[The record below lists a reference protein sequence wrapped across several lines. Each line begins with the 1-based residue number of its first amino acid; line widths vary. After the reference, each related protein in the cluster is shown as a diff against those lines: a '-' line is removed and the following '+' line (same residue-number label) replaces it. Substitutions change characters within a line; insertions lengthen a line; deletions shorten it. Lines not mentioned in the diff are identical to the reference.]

1 MAKVGVLGVGAKAVK
16 AARVYAPALLAGRV
30 APPKRFCVWSPG
42 RSGTQLLVELLDSHP
57 ALVCDN
63 EILFGRVRFPF
74 RYVQACAAR
83 ARKPGVEAYGFKVV
97 VGQLRAVQHMEDP
110 AAFLRR
116 LSVAGYLMI
125 AVTRRNLLR
134 QAISWTQANQGG
146 VFHFRDDE
154 RQQTRALHLEPTG
167 LIARMYWLEDTIKY
181 THDSVADIPHET
193 VWYEDDLVDES
204 RHQSTVDRIVRR
216 LGLDP
221 MPVRTSLVRGAGDKP
236 YAELV
241 ENWDEV
247 VDVLGRTRFAEWL
260 EH

>member
-1 MAKVGVLGVGAKAVK
+1 MAKAGVLGLPIQAAKM
-16 AARVYAPALLAGRV
+16 ARVYAPALVADRL

-57 ALVCDN
+57 ALTCDN

-83 ARKPGVEAYGFKVV
+83 ARKPGIEAYGFKVV

-116 LSVAGYLMI
+116 LSAAGYLMI

-134 QAISWTQANQGG
+134 QAISWTQANTAG
-146 VFHFRDDE
+146 VFHYRGDE
-154 RQQTRALHLEPTG
+154 RQQPRRLHLEPTS
-167 LIARMYWLEDTIKY
+167 LIARMYWLEDTINY
-181 THDSVADIPHET
+181 THDSVADIPHEA
-193 VWYEDDLVDES
+193 VWYEDDLADANT
-204 RHQSTVDRIVRR
+204 HQATVDRIVSR
-216 LGLDP
+216 LGLEP
-221 MPVRTSLVRGAGDKP
+221 HAVRASLVRGAGDKP
-236 YAELV
+236 YPELI

-247 VDVLGRTRFAEWL
+247 VDVLGRTRFAEFL
-260 EH
+260 EQ

>member
-1 MAKVGVLGVGAKAVK
+1 MAKAGVLGFPSQAVK
-16 AARVYAPALLAGRV
+16 AARVYGPALLGDRL
-30 APPKRFCVWSPG
+30 APERRFCVWSPG

-83 ARKPGVEAYGFKVV
+83 ARRSGVEAYGFKVV
-97 VGQLRAVQHMEDP
+97 VGQLRAVQRMEDP
-110 AAFLRR
+110 AVFLRR
-116 LSVAGYLMI
+116 LSQAGYLMI

-134 QAISWTQANQGG
+134 QAISWTQANDQG
-146 VFHFRDDE
+146 VFHFRGAE
-154 RQQTRALHLEPTG
+154 EQKTRALYLEPTS

-181 THDSVADIPHET
+181 THDAVSDIPHEA
-193 VWYEDDLVDES
+193 VWYEDDLMDTT
-204 RHQSTVDRIVRR
+204 RHQATADRIVRR

-221 MPVRTSLVRGAGDKP
+221 QPVRTSLNRGGGRVP
-236 YAELV
+236 YPELI

-260 EH
+260 EQ